1 MANQLDPY
9 VVTLTDGSSFV
20 IGATC
25 ALQAKGL
32 AGYISTLPIVS
43 VALHP
48 HAIDTHHYFSHHH
61 SAALHRWSSMGSSQ

>member
-1 MANQLDPY
+1 MANHLNPY

-48 HAIDTHHYFSHHH
+48 HVIDAHHHFSRHH
-61 SAALHRWSSMGSSQ
+61 SASRHCWSSMAAS

>member
-32 AGYISTLPIVS
+32 AGYISTLPVAT

-48 HAIDTHHYFSHHH
+48 HAIDTHHHFSDHH
-61 SAALHRWSSMGSSQ
+61 SAARHCWSSMGSGR